1 MNRRT
6 RTLVSALAASA
17 IGVVAAGCGS
27 DSSSSDT
34 STATTGAVSAE
45 TASPTSDDDT
55 ASPSGSADDD
65 NSGADTFGGLP
76 VYEPS
81 NQVSKAPGSLVLTS
95 PDSVE
100 KVGQFYTDAVEDGGW
115 DIVSETVSRFAAS
128 ITVTK
133 DGSGASI
140 SVAPGPEGSVIS
152 ISSYP
157 SP

>member
-1 MNRRT
+1 MAAAVRLRT
-6 RTLVSALAASA
+6 RPRRRP
-17 IGVVAAGCGS
+17 G
-27 DSSSSDT
+27 
-34 STATTGAVSAE
+34 AE

-128 ITVTK
+128 ISV
-133 DGSGASI
+133 